1 MKKIFIPYGRHQI
14 SEEDIQSVVKTLKS
28 SHITQGSAVPEFEEN
43 ISKKVLSKYSI
54 CVNSATSALHL
65 ACLALEVSKG
75 DIVWTT
81 PISFVA
87 SANCAL
93 YCGAKID
100 FVDINPLSG
109 LVDVDNLELKLEDAF
124 KKNKLPKVFI
134 PVHLAGTSC
143 DMERIYD
150 LSKKYGFSI
159 IEDASHAI
167 GGTYKDKPVGCCIYS
182 SITVF
187 SFHPVKIITSGE
199 GGAATTND
207 PKIAEKLKMLRSHGI
222 VKEESKFISQKLGSW
237 YYEQQALGFN
247 YRMNDIQAS
256 LGLSQLKR
264 LDIIV
269 KERNRQLDFYKN
281 IFSELPITFLEIPS
295 FVYSSVHLAII
306 RLNDQVP
313 SKYFDLF
320 EGLINSD
327 IGVQLHY
334 FPIYRN
340 PFYQKFNFNHQD
352 FPGAEDYAS
361 RSMSIPLFPGL
372 SKNQQL
378 RVKET
383 FEKLLK

>member
-1 MKKIFIPYGRHQI
+1 MKKIFIPYGKHQI
-14 SEEDIQSVVKTLKS
+14 SEEDIQSVINTLKS

-65 ACLALEVSKG
+65 ACLALKVSKG

-109 LVDVDNLELKLEDAF
+109 LVNVDNLELKLEDAV

-143 DMERIYD
+143 DMERIYN

-167 GGTYKDKPVGCCIYS
+167 GGTYRDKPVGSCAYS

-207 PKIAEKLKMLRSHGI
+207 PKIAENLKMLRSHGI
-222 VKEESKFISQKLGSW
+222 VKEEKKFIRQKLGSW
-237 YYEQQALGFN
+237 YYEQQSLGFN

-269 KERNRQLDFYKN
+269 KERNRQLDFYKK
-281 IFSELPITFLEIPS
+281 IFSQLPITFLEVQP
-295 FVYSSVHLAII
+295 FVYSAVHLAII
-306 RLNDQVP
+306 RLNDQIA
-313 SKYFDLF
+313 SKYFDIF
-320 EGLINSD
+320 EGFINSD

-340 PFYQKFNFNHQD
+340 PFYQKFNFNYRD

>member
-1 MKKIFIPYGRHQI
+1 MKEDFIPYGKHQI
-14 SEEDIQSVVKTLKS
+14 IEEDIQSVVNTLKS
-28 SHITQGSAVPEFEEN
+28 SYITQGNAVPKFEEN
-43 ISKKVLSKYSI
+43 IAKKVQAKYSI

-65 ACLALEVSKG
+65 ACLALEVEQG

-87 SANCAL
+87 SSNCAL
-93 YCGAKID
+93 YCGAQID
-100 FVDINPLSG
+100 FVDINPLTG
-109 LVDVDNLELKLEDAF
+109 LVNIDILESKLEEAS

-143 DMERIYD
+143 DMEKISA
-150 LSKKYGFSI
+150 LSKEYGFSI

-167 GGTYKDKPVGCCIYS
+167 GGNYKNKPVGSCSYS

-187 SFHPVKIITSGE
+187 SFHPVKIITTGE

-207 PKIAEKLKMLRSHGI
+207 PKLAETLKMLRSHGI
-222 VKEESKFISQKLGSW
+222 TKEESKFLKQKLGSW
-237 YYEQQALGFN
+237 YYEQQSLGFN

-264 LDIIV
+264 LDCIV
-269 KERNRQLDFYKN
+269 NERNKQLDFYKK
-281 IFSELPITFLEIPS
+281 IFSELPITFLDIPP

-306 RLNDQVP
+306 RLDDQLT
-313 SKYFDLF
+313 YEYHEIF
-320 EGLINSD
+320 EGMINLG

-334 FPIYRN
+334 FPIYKN
-340 PFYQKFNFNHQD
+340 PFYKKFNFRYED

-372 SKNQQL
+372 SNEQQL
-378 RVKET
+378 RVKVAL
-383 FEKLLK
+383 EKVLG

>member
-1 MKKIFIPYGRHQI
+1 MKKNFIPYGKHQI
-14 SEEDIQSVVKTLKS
+14 SEEDIQSVVNTLKS
-28 SHITQGSAVPEFEEN
+28 SHITQGSVVPEFEKD
-43 ISKKVLSKYSI
+43 ISKKVFSKYSI

-109 LVDVDNLELKLEDAF
+109 LVNVDTLELKLEDAL

-143 DMERIYD
+143 EMERIYN

-167 GGTYKDKPVGCCIYS
+167 GGTYKDKPVGCCSYS

-199 GGAATTND
+199 GGVATTND
-207 PKIAEKLKMLRSHGI
+207 PKIAENLKMLRSHGI

-237 YYEQQALGFN
+237 YYEQQSLGFN

-264 LDIIV
+264 LNIIV
-269 KERNRQLDFYKN
+269 KERNRQLDFYKK
-281 IFSELPITFLEIPS
+281 IFSELPITFLEAPP

-306 RLNDQVP
+306 RLNDQVAN
-313 SKYFDLF
+313 KYFDVF

-340 PFYQKFNFNHQD
+340 PFYQKFNFNYRD

-378 RVKET
+378 RVKDT
-383 FEKLLK
+383 FEKFLK

>member
-1 MKKIFIPYGRHQI
+1 MKKNFIPYGRHHI

-109 LVDVDNLELKLEDAF
+109 LVDVDNLEFKLKDAF
-124 KKNKLPKVFI
+124 NKDKLPKVFI

-159 IEDASHAI
+159 IEDASHAV
-167 GGTYKDKPVGCCIYS
+167 GGTYQDKPVGSCAYS

-222 VKEESKFISQKLGSW
+222 VKEESKFMSQKLGSW
-237 YYEQQALGFN
+237 YYEQQSLGFN

-264 LDIIV
+264 LEIIV

-281 IFSELPITFLEIPS
+281 IFSELPITFLEVPPL
-295 FVYSSVHLAII
+295 VYSSVHLAII
-306 RLNDQVP
+306 RLNDQVA

-340 PFYQKFNFNHQD
+340 PFYQKFNFNYRD

-372 SKNQQL
+372 SKHQQL

>member
-1 MKKIFIPYGRHQI
+1 MKKNFIPYGRHHI
-14 SEEDIQSVVKTLKS
+14 SEEDIQKRCQNSKS

-65 ACLALEVSKG
+65 ACLALEVQKEILYGQLQYLLSHLQ
-75 DIVWTT
+75 IR
-81 PISFVA
+81 
-87 SANCAL
+87 AL

-109 LVDVDNLELKLEDAF
+109 LVDVDNLEFKLKDAF
-124 KKNKLPKVFI
+124 NKDKLPKVFI

-159 IEDASHAI
+159 IEDASHAV
-167 GGTYKDKPVGCCIYS
+167 GGTYQDKPVGSCAYS

-222 VKEESKFISQKLGSW
+222 VKEESKFMSQKLGSW
-237 YYEQQALGFN
+237 YYEQQSLGFN

-264 LDIIV
+264 LEIIV

-281 IFSELPITFLEIPS
+281 IFSELPITFLEVPPL
-295 FVYSSVHLAII
+295 VYSSVHLAII
-306 RLNDQVP
+306 RLNDQVA

-340 PFYQKFNFNHQD
+340 P
-352 FPGAEDYAS
+352 
-361 RSMSIPLFPGL
+361 L
-372 SKNQQL
+372 SKI
-378 RVKET
+378 
-383 FEKLLK
+383 

>member
-167 GGTYKDKPVGCCIYS
+167 GGTYKDKPVGCLYI
-182 SITVF
+182 I
-187 SFHPVKIITSGE
+187 HPVIKT
-199 GGAATTND
+199 
-207 PKIAEKLKMLRSHGI
+207 
-222 VKEESKFISQKLGSW
+222 
-237 YYEQQALGFN
+237 
-247 YRMNDIQAS
+247 
-256 LGLSQLKR
+256 
-264 LDIIV
+264 
-269 KERNRQLDFYKN
+269 
-281 IFSELPITFLEIPS
+281 
-295 FVYSSVHLAII
+295 
-306 RLNDQVP
+306 
-313 SKYFDLF
+313 
-320 EGLINSD
+320 
-327 IGVQLHY
+327 
-334 FPIYRN
+334 
-340 PFYQKFNFNHQD
+340 
-352 FPGAEDYAS
+352 
-361 RSMSIPLFPGL
+361 
-372 SKNQQL
+372 
-378 RVKET
+378 
-383 FEKLLK
+383 

>member
-1 MKKIFIPYGRHQI
+1 MKKNFIPYGKHQI
-14 SEEDIQSVVKTLKS
+14 SEEDIQSVVNTLKS

-109 LVDVDNLELKLEDAF
+109 LVNVDNLELKLEDAF

-143 DMERIYD
+143 DMERIYY

-167 GGTYKDKPVGCCIYS
+167 GGAYKGKPVGCCAYS

-207 PKIAEKLKMLRSHGI
+207 PKIAETLKMLRSHGI

-237 YYEQQALGFN
+237 YYEQQSLGFN

-269 KERNRQLDFYKN
+269 KERNKQLDFYKK
-281 IFSELPITFLEIPS
+281 IFCELPITFLDVPP

-306 RLNDQVP
+306 RLKDQVA
-313 SKYFDLF
+313 SKYLDVF

-334 FPIYRN
+334 YPIYKN
-340 PFYQKFNFNHQD
+340 PFYRKFNFKYED

-372 SKNQQL
+372 SIEQQL
-378 RVKET
+378 RVKLAL
-383 FEKLLK
+383 EKVLG

>member
-1 MKKIFIPYGRHQI
+1 MKKDFIPYGMHQI
-14 SEEDIQSVVKTLKS
+14 SEEDIQSVVNTLKS
-28 SHITQGSAVPEFEEN
+28 THITQGSSVPEFEKN
-43 ISKKVLSKYSI
+43 ISKKVSSKYSI

-93 YCGAKID
+93 YCGAEID

-109 LVDVDNLELKLEDAF
+109 LVNVDNLEFKLEEAI

-167 GGTYKDKPVGCCIYS
+167 GGTYKGKPVGCCDYS

-187 SFHPVKIITSGE
+187 SFHPVKIITSAE

-207 PKIAEKLKMLRSHGI
+207 SKIAENLKMLRSHGI
-222 VKEESKFISQKLGSW
+222 TKEENKFISKNLGSW
-237 YYEQQALGFN
+237 YYEQQFLGFN
-247 YRMNDIQAS
+247 YRMNDLQAS

-269 KERNRQLDFYKN
+269 KERNRQLNFYKK
-281 IFSELPITFLEIPS
+281 IFSELPVSFLNTPP

-306 RLNDQVP
+306 RLNNLVAN
-313 SKYFDLF
+313 KYFDVF

-340 PFYQKFNFNHQD
+340 PFYKKFNFNHQD

-361 RSMSIPLFPGL
+361 RSISIPLFPGL
-372 SKNQQL
+372 SSNQQL

>member
-1 MKKIFIPYGRHQI
+1 MKKNFIPYGKHQI
-14 SEEDIQSVVKTLKS
+14 SEEDIQSVINTLKS
-28 SHITQGSAVPEFEEN
+28 SHITQGSVVPEFEKN
-43 ISKKVLSKYSI
+43 ISKKVFSKYSI

-65 ACLALEVSKG
+65 SCLALEVSKG

-109 LVDVDNLELKLEDAF
+109 LVNVDNLELKLEDAF

-143 DMERIYD
+143 DMERIYA

-167 GGTYKDKPVGCCIYS
+167 GGTYKDKPVGCCSYS

-199 GGAATTND
+199 GGVATTND
-207 PKIAEKLKMLRSHGI
+207 PKIAENLKMLRSHGI

-237 YYEQQALGFN
+237 YYEQQSLGFN

-264 LDIIV
+264 LNIIV
-269 KERNRQLDFYKN
+269 KERNRQLDFYKK
-281 IFSELPITFLEIPS
+281 IFSQLPITFMEIPP

-306 RLNDQVP
+306 RLNDQVA
-313 SKYFDLF
+313 SKYFDVF

-340 PFYQKFNFNHQD
+340 PFYQKFNFNYRD

-383 FEKLLK
+383 FGKFLK